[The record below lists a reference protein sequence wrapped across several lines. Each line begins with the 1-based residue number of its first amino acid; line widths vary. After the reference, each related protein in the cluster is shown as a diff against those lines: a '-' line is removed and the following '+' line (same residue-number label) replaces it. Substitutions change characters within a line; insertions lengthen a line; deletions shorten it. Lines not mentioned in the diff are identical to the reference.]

1 MNRKCFTLI
10 KKEDKQARTKKQ
22 NRLFNTMIYLCLSH
36 GPRHLYYEAEAHNFS
51 WELLEF
57 LLFGATIKQRNK
69 RKKTCIRRQTS
80 SFPILFLIEV

>member
-10 KKEDKQARTKKQ
+10 KKEDKQAHTQKQ
-22 NRLFNTMIYLCLSH
+22 NRLFNTTIYLCLSH
-36 GPRHLYYEAEAHNFS
+36 GPRYLYYEAEAHNFS

-69 RKKTCIRRQTS
+69 RKKTY
-80 SFPILFLIEV
+80 